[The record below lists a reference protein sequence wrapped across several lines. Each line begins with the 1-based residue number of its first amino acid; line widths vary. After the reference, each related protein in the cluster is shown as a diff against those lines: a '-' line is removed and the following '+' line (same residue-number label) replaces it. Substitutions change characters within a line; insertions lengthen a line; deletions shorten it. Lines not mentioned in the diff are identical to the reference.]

1 LQTADSNRGDRC
13 GVIKGII
20 FIKENHS
27 SDRCHSHFFL
37 YSSVENSKETF
48 MSVETI
54 YQTYLQQLSWQER
67 LELIQLLVD
76 ETIPAVVQRE
86 TEQAAASGEKRLT
99 ALQLSGKDFIFNR
112 EEANE
117 R

>member
-1 LQTADSNRGDRC
+1 
-13 GVIKGII
+13 
-20 FIKENHS
+20 
-27 SDRCHSHFFL
+27 
-37 YSSVENSKETF
+37 
-48 MSVETI
+48 MSVQSI

-67 LELIQLLVD
+67 LELIRLLVD

-86 TEQAAASGEKRLT
+86 TQQTKAPGEKRLT
-99 ALQLSGKDFIFNR
+99 ALHLSGKDFVFNR